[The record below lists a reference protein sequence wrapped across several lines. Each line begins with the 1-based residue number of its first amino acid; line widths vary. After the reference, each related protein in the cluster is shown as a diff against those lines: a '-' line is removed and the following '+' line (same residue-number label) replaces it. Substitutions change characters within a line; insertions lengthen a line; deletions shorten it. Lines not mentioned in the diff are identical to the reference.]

1 MDKRRAPM
9 HFSDLK
15 EVKRSRLVAAALA
28 FLLCLFCIVRLYAMT
43 FPYANTAKGLQ
54 RAVEDYVPSP
64 DDTGATQ
71 GISPDSPLRVT
82 GSAVQGQF
90 LYVAYAADNADHVH
104 GILTMKRGI
113 NGKYRPMDASE
124 SPFPYTAGI
133 WTGNLWTSG
142 NVDNKYFFLVG
153 DNCQEIASVRLVF
166 RVWTKEIEEAK
177 TAEKTFAITEPD
189 FLWIFEGK
197 SFAEELGLSTNET
210 NGIFTDAVVL
220 LDKNGNDVTDQY
232 RDDNVNDSWGASKNT
247 AESFLIYVY
256 MGIVA
261 VVGIVVVKY
270 FLRKEENA

>member
-9 HFSDLK
+9 NFSYLK

-71 GISPDSPLRVT
+71 GIAPDSPLRVI

-113 NGKYRPMDASE
+113 NGKYRPMNASE
-124 SPFPYTAGI
+124 SPFPYTVGV
-133 WTGNLWTSG
+133 WTGNLWTNSDA
-142 NVDNKYFFLVG
+142 DNKYFFLAG
-153 DNCQEIASVRLVF
+153 DGCQDIASVRLSF
-166 RVWTKEIEEAK
+166 YVWTSGDAAST
-177 TAEKTFAITEPD
+177 TAEKTFAVTEPD
-189 FLWIFEGK
+189 FLWIYEGK
-197 SFAEELGLSTNET
+197 SFAEELGISTGET
-210 NGIFTDAVVL
+210 NGIFTNEVVL
-220 LDKNGNDVTDQY
+220 LDKDGNDVTDQY
-232 RDDNVNDSWGASKNT
+232 RDETVSDNWSSSKST
-247 AESFLIYVY
+247 AEASLIYVY

>member
-1 MDKRRAPM
+1 MYKR
-9 HFSDLK
+9 
-15 EVKRSRLVAAALA
+15 
-28 FLLCLFCIVRLYAMT
+28 
-43 FPYANTAKGLQ
+43 Q
-54 RAVEDYVPSP
+54 
-64 DDTGATQ
+64 
-71 GISPDSPLRVT
+71 
-82 GSAVQGQF
+82 
-90 LYVAYAADNADHVH
+90 
-104 GILTMKRGI
+104 
-113 NGKYRPMDASE
+113 
-124 SPFPYTAGI
+124 GI

-142 NVDNKYFFLVG
+142 NADNKHFFLVG

-166 RVWTKEIEEAK
+166 RVWTKENEEAK

-197 SFAEELGLSTNET
+197 SFAEELGLSTSET

-232 RDDNVNDSWGASKNT
+232 RDDNVNDSWGTSKST

-256 MGIVA
+256 IGIVA

>member
-71 GISPDSPLRVT
+71 GISPDSPLRVI

-113 NGKYRPMDASE
+113 NGKYRPMNTSE
-124 SPFPYTAGI
+124 SPFPYTAGV
-133 WTGNLWTSG
+133 WTGNVWANG
-142 NVDNKYFFLVG
+142 DADNKYFFVMG
-153 DNCQEIASVRLVF
+153 DNCQDIASVHLSF
-166 RVWTKEIEEAK
+166 SVWTGGDAESK
-177 TAEKTFAITEPD
+177 TAEKTFDITEPD

-197 SFAEELGLSTNET
+197 SFAKELGLSTGET

-232 RDDNVNDSWGASKNT
+232 RDDNVNDSWGASKST

>member
-1 MDKRRAPM
+1 M

-54 RAVEDYVPSP
+54 QAVEDYVPSP
-64 DDTGATQ
+64 DDNDATQ
-71 GISPDSPLRVT
+71 GIAPNSPLRVID
-82 GSAVQGQF
+82 SAVRGRL
-90 LYVAYAADNADHVH
+90 LYVAYAADNADRVH

-113 NGKYRPMDASE
+113 NGKYRPMNTSE
-124 SPFPYTAGI
+124 SPFPYTAGV
-133 WTGNLWTSG
+133 WTGNVWANG
-142 NVDNKYFFLVG
+142 DADNKYFFVMG
-153 DNCQEIASVRLVF
+153 DNCQDIASVHLSF
-166 RVWTKEIEEAK
+166 SVWTGGDAESK
-177 TAEKTFAITEPD
+177 TAEKTFDITEPD

-197 SFAEELGLSTNET
+197 SFAKELGLSTGET

-232 RDDNVNDSWGASKNT
+232 RDDNVNDSWGASKST